1 MPRSVERPRLPPPW
15 SIEEA
20 NNACFIVRH
29 STGQA
34 LRQHYRNAAADVT
47 APHFVLVESRRARR
61 SVRPGCRKRKYLS
74 LNLPSRA
81 GMGPWQLRQVTQLS
95 MTSDPT
101 SVLTT

>member
-47 APHFVLVESRRARR
+47 APHFVLVEFDAPADLC
-61 SVRPGCRKRKYLS
+61 VPVAAKE
-74 LNLPSRA
+74 NI
-81 GMGPWQLRQVTQLS
+81 
-95 MTSDPT
+95 
-101 SVLTT
+101 